1 MWYNVSRVKTGEN
14 VDILNIPTF
23 HSFSMEKIYHFNC
36 GECKN
41 WWSHATDMVYRRGQ
55 NMSCPHCGE
64 KRGIVKKDGDENPR
78 LGKRCNLDG

>member
-1 MWYNVSRVKTGEN
+1 
-14 VDILNIPTF
+14 
-23 HSFSMEKIYHFNC
+23 MEKIYHFVC

-64 KRGIVKKDGDENPR
+64 KRGIVKNDEDKNPR
-78 LGKRCNLDG
+78 WERDVT